1 MTERNDI
8 HQLLNRF
15 MAGVTTEAEEHQLF
29 DYFTQHED
37 IPEQWA
43 DYAILFHGFQHLS
56 EQKPAAKS
64 VAWPRWMAAAASIAI
79 LITIGI
85 PLLIP
90 DISDKESVS
99 QVTKEEMSAK
109 TSQPTVEKVVAQQ
122 ITPSKNI
129 TTTPKIKTMEEKV
142 MPTVEEEKMQLQE
155 EQKIQPVEDG
165 QKQKEYLSIDI
176 LKVKQENSDLRMAMC
191 AMNNEIFDE
200 E

>member
-1 MTERNDI
+1 MTDRNDI
-8 HQLLNRF
+8 QQLLNRF
-15 MAGVTTEAEEHQLF
+15 MAGVTTEAEEHQLS

-43 DYAILFHGFQHLS
+43 DYAILFHGFQYLS
-56 EQKPAAKS
+56 ERKPAAKL
-64 VAWPRWMAAAASIAI
+64 VAWPRWMAAAASVAI
-79 LITIGI
+79 LVAIGI
-85 PLLIP
+85 PFLIP
-90 DISDKESVS
+90 DISDKESVP
-99 QVTKEEMSAK
+99 QVAKEEMSAK
-109 TSQPTVEKVVAQQ
+109 TSQPIVEKVVAQQ

-142 MPTVEEEKMQLQE
+142 MPTVEEEEMQLQE
-155 EQKIQPVEDG
+155 KQEIQPVEDG

-176 LKVKQENSDLRMAMC
+176 LEVKQENSDLRMAMC